1 MQEIVLCQEMV
12 NVCKSKNQDGTKMVH
27 DDNFY
32 SKRLFKDFIY
42 TYTHM
47 HLYAYTHS
55 HTKSIYAHVCMYT
68 YRRNQ
73 FQTRIGRELGEKLSQ
88 VKKAEKE
95 RWFPTRVG

>member
-1 MQEIVLCQEMV
+1 MQI
-12 NVCKSKNQDGTKMVH
+12 NGKHVCRSKNQDGTKMVH

-47 HLYAYTHS
+47 HLYAYTH
-55 HTKSIYAHVCMYT
+55 TPSIYICTCMYA

-73 FQTRIGRELGEKLSQ
+73 FQTRIGRELGGKFSQ
-88 VKKAEKE
+88 VKKAGKE
-95 RWFPTRVG
+95 RGSE

>member
-12 NVCKSKNQDGTKMVH
+12 NVCKSENQDGTKMVR

-47 HLYAYTHS
+47 HLYAYTH
-55 HTKSIYAHVCMYT
+55 TKYI
-68 YRRNQ
+68 
-73 FQTRIGRELGEKLSQ
+73 
-88 VKKAEKE
+88 
-95 RWFPTRVG
+95 

>member
-1 MQEIVLCQEMV
+1 MPKMV

-47 HLYAYTHS
+47 HLYAYTHT
-55 HTKSIYAHVCMYT
+55 HTQSIYMHMYVC
-68 YRRNQ
+68 
-73 FQTRIGRELGEKLSQ
+73 IHIEGISSKPELAENWGISS
-88 VKKAEKE
+88 VK
-95 RWFPTRVG
+95 

>member
-12 NVCKSKNQDGTKMVH
+12 NVCKSENKDGTKTVH

-32 SKRLFKDFIY
+32 NKRLFKDFIY

-47 HLYAYTHS
+47 NLYAYTH
-55 HTKSIYAHVCMYT
+55 TKYIYAHVCMHA

-73 FQTRIGRELGEKLSQ
+73 FQTRIGRELGEKFSQ

-95 RWFPTRVG
+95 RGRK